1 MAEAFPV
8 TAGGAAGGFAPCPSS
23 SDFFCEKHPICIEP
37 GNISDKTEVFENLGR
52 PSRKAFLQ
60 VLPALI
66 RQGGPVIFPEGTAGI
81 QAGER

>member
-8 TAGGAAGGFAPCPSS
+8 TAGGAAGGFAPCPSR
-23 SDFFCEKHPICIEP
+23 SDFFCEQHPICIEP
-37 GNISDKTEVFENLGR
+37 GYIINKTPVFENLNR
-52 PSRKAFLQ
+52 PSREAFLQ

-81 QAGER
+81 QAGKR